1 MNTARTVVTALL
13 AVSLLGLTA
22 AVSQF
27 QPPAAPP
34 AAAAPGGAVAGPS
47 PAALLDPPAPAEPAP
62 ADAPRD
68 LTHFIAA
75 GETLSRI
82 LPRYGVDSAAL
93 LEATGPLH
101 DLTRIR
107 AGKELAF
114 HFPVGSDAASAVR
127 YRIDMDRT
135 LVAERA
141 EDGTWSARVDV
152 AVYETRQG
160 VREFEVHGSLWESA
174 IDAGLAPADIV
185 ALSEVFRFDIDFN
198 TEIRPGAR
206 VRMVVDELW
215 SDGTLA
221 RLAAPVA
228 VRLENGKKTL
238 LAIRYVD
245 ADGDP
250 AYFDADG
257 QARKKPF
264 LRSPLKFSRVTSGFS
279 RARFHPVLKIS
290 RPHLGVDFGAPE
302 GTPVYAVGDGTVQE
316 AGPSGGHGRF
326 VKLDHAGP
334 YASSYSHLSRIA
346 VKRGQ
351 KVKQGQ
357 IVGYVG
363 STGLATGPH
372 LHYQFWVG
380 SRIVNP
386 MTVDLPG
393 GGESVRDAAGF
404 AAART
409 QWLALLDAPPAA
421 AGANDAWM
429 IADAAED
436 APR

>member
-22 AVSQF
+22 AIAQF
-27 QPPAAPP
+27 HPPPAAPP
-34 AAAAPGGAVAGPS
+34 DIAPGGAVDGPS
-47 PAALLDPPAPAEPAP
+47 PAALLDAAPEAEPPANAG
-62 ADAPRD
+62 PRD
-68 LTHFIAA
+68 VTHFIAS

-82 LPRYGVDSAAL
+82 LPRYGVDATAL
-93 LEATGPLH
+93 LEATTPLH

-114 HFPVGSDAASAVR
+114 HYAAGSDAASAVR

-135 LVAERA
+135 LIAELGP
-141 EDGTWSARVDV
+141 DGTWSARVDE

-160 VREFEVHGSLWESA
+160 VREFEVRGSLWESA

-185 ALSEVFRFDIDFN
+185 SLSEVFRFDIDFN
-198 TEIRPGAR
+198 TEIRPGAK

-238 LAIRYVD
+238 VAIRYVD

-279 RARFHPVLKIS
+279 RARFHPVLKRS

-302 GTPVYAVGDGTVQE
+302 GTPIYAVGDGTVQE
-316 AGPSGGHGRF
+316 AGPAGGHGRF

-334 YASSYSHLSRIA
+334 YATSYSHLSRIA

-357 IVGYVG
+357 VVGYVG

-380 SRIVNP
+380 NRIVNP

-404 AAART
+404 AEARGR
-409 QWLALLDAPPAA
+409 WLALLDAPLDAPD
-421 AGANDAWM
+421 AGDGWM

-436 APR
+436 APQ